1 MNTRREFIRQIAIG
15 AGVVAM
21 TPQVLTASN
30 TPYLKQPYE
39 DVIEKVSDGTF
50 VCLKNWF
57 DCSEEELIIRI
68 KTLVQHGICDRSNGG
83 FNSVQDVFLLAIPHW
98 SIFRLDSAFVQAID
112 VLYPN
117 CQRAESGDGFAYALW
132 NNLVARIGY
141 KI

>member
-30 TPYLKQPYE
+30 NPYRKQPYE
-39 DVIEKVSDGTF
+39 DVIEKVSDGAF

-57 DCSEEELIIRI
+57 DCSEEELITRI

-83 FNSVQDVFLLAIPHW
+83 FNPVQDEFLLAIPHW
-98 SIFRLDSAFVQAID
+98 SILRLDSEFTQAID

-117 CQRAESGDGFAYALW
+117 CQIAASHDTFAYAAW
-132 NNLVARIGY
+132 NNLVALIGY